1 VHGSS
6 GLAVDWTLGD
16 GAMLHFRANFSG
28 APIEGLPP
36 APGET
41 IHAQGGQAQGHHW
54 PAWSGRWSLVP
65 ASGSP

>member
-1 VHGSS
+1 
-6 GLAVDWTLGD
+6 LGD

-28 APIEGLPP
+28 VPIEGLAP

-41 IHAQGGQAQGHHW
+41 IHAQGGLAQGHHW